1 MAGVGTE
8 SMMYATMMGQ
18 PDDVQA
24 LLTSGWSEAERAAS
38 ALSKASRIIVTGIG
52 TSFHAA
58 LVGSWLL
65 RAAGTASRAV
75 SSFDL
80 ATYPDSIPLHGT
92 DAVIVMAHTGVKS
105 YSALAL
111 ERAVA
116 SGATVISVGSQSA
129 DHPGSSQILRT
140 VPREQSAAYTS
151 SHLCAMTVLAQI
163 ATVLGEG
170 RNQRGTALFREELT
184 ALPGQIDA
192 VLKRLDEVQSAAAYG
207 VDHQIYATGA
217 GPNEATAL
225 ELVIKAR
232 EAAYGRVDG
241 LAAEQFLHGPM
252 VAVNAGDMAVVV
264 QVAGHAAAR
273 VAEIA
278 QVLDGFGA
286 RLWLVGQ
293 EIDGNPDAE
302 IFTLPAITELL
313 SPLLAVVPMQM
324 LAYAMATRKS
334 LDPDTFRRQDPIYK
348 NAFGRL
354 TL

>member
-1 MAGVGTE
+1 MAGIGIE
-8 SMMYATMMGQ
+8 SKMYETMMRQ
-18 PDDVQA
+18 PDDAQE
-24 LLTSGWSEAERAAS
+24 LLTSGWADASSAAES
-38 ALSKASRIIVTGIG
+38 LSGASRIILTGIG

-65 RAAGTASRAV
+65 RAAGSDSRAI

-80 ATYPDSIPLHGT
+80 ATFPDSYPIGES

-105 YSALAL
+105 FSSSAL
-111 ERAVA
+111 ERAVS
-116 SGATVISVGSQSA
+116 SGATVISVGSQTA
-129 DHPGSSQILRT
+129 EHPGSSQILRT

-163 ATVLGEG
+163 ATALGEE
-170 RNQRGTALFREELT
+170 RKRAETADFRKGLT
-184 ALPGQIDA
+184 ALPEQING
-192 VLKRLDEVQSAAAYG
+192 VLERLEEIEPAAAYG

-232 EAAYGRVDG
+232 EAAYARVDG
-241 LAAEQFLHGPM
+241 MAAEQFLHGPM
-252 VAVNAGDMAVVV
+252 VAVNSGDMAIVI
-264 QVAGHAAAR
+264 QVAGNASKR
-273 VAEIA
+273 VADIG

-293 EIDGNPDAE
+293 EIEGNPEAE
-302 IFTLPAITELL
+302 TFILPTLPEIL
-313 SPLLAVVPMQM
+313 SPLLTVVPMQM

-334 LDPDTFRRQDPIYK
+334 LDPDTFRRHDPVYK
-348 NAFGRL
+348 SGFDRL